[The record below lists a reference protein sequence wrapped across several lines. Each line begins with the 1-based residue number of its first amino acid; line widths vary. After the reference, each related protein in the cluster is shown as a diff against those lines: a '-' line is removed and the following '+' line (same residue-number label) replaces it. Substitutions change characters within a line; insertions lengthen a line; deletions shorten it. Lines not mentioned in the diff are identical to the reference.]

1 MIISNKDNSC
11 NTGDL
16 ELLKSYMLI
25 GSRNVKDTGISV
37 QISFIPV
44 NSEQPVHNHE
54 PEQVYYIIRGTGL
67 MIIED
72 EREPVHAGD
81 AIYIPSNKKHGIKNI
96 GVETLE
102 YLTANAPAFAE
113 EYENRLWPAK

>member
-1 MIISNKDNSC
+1 MIISNKDDSY

-25 GSRNVKDTGISV
+25 GSRNVKDTGISL

-72 EREPVHAGD
+72 ERKPVHAGD
-81 AIYIPSNKKHGIKNI
+81 AIYIPGNKKHGIKNT
-96 GVETLE
+96 GNEKLE